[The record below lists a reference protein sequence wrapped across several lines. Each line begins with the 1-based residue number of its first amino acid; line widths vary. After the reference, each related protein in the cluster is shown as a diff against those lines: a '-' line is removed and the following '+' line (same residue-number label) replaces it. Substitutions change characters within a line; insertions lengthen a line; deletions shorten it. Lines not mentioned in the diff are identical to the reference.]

1 MSSQDGADYQRWL
14 HSQVMAR
21 RRGANLYNTRKWVYH
36 LEQTVMSVWDTY
48 LIKGARH
55 TVVPKVPRYEQGC
68 GAMLR
73 FFPLKSMLVTHAV
86 NRAAPLAPVAISTR
100 RLERNNANPRAKRY

>member
-73 FFPLKSMLVTHAV
+73 FFH
-86 NRAAPLAPVAISTR
+86 
-100 RLERNNANPRAKRY
+100 